1 VPGRAL
7 NPAPAQVL
15 AWVLSYDGEHAPE
28 PLAITAAGAALA
40 LSGAPAGAPHGK
52 LLRRAGRRRHWG
64 ALARAAARWSA
75 CAHPDCPRA
84 A

>member
-1 VPGRAL
+1 V

-40 LSGAPAGAPHGK
+40 LSGAPAGAP
-52 LLRRAGRRRHWG
+52 AGRGVARGRAEPPPARG
-64 ALARAAARWSA
+64 GLLACLRA
-75 CAHPDCPRA
+75 P
-84 A
+84 